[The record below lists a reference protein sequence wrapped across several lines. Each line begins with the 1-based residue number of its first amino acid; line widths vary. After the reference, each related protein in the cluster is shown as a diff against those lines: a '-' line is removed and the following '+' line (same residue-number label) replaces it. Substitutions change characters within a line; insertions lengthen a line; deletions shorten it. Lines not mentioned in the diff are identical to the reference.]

1 MIEPTIDRRLSPQR
15 PVRLYSWDDVL
26 SLLIIATLREQ
37 KISVQYIRQIVQHV
51 RGRGFSM
58 AQVEFAIGGSRV
70 HFGPQEVSGRM
81 PIGRSPSFGESWI
94 SSPSR
99 LGFAAQPNA
108 AGTMLAR
115 PNCGAAQWARSY
127 WWREPVSRCPRWS
140 VS

>member
-58 AQVEFAIGGSRV
+58 AQVEFAIAGSRV

-81 PIGRSPSFGESWI
+81 PIGRSVI
-94 SSPSR
+94 
-99 LGFAAQPNA
+99 
-108 AGTMLAR
+108 
-115 PNCGAAQWARSY
+115 
-127 WWREPVSRCPRWS
+127 
-140 VS
+140 